1 MPVQVDDVETLQKYL
16 DGVVNRADNHADSIR
31 KSSRWVVR

>member
-16 DGVVNRADNHADSIR
+16 DGVVNRVDHHAD
-31 KSSRWVVR
+31 KHP